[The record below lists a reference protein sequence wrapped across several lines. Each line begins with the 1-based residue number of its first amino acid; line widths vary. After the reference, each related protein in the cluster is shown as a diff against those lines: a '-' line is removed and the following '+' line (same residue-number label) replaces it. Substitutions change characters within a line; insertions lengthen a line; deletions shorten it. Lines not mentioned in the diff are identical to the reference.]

1 MYYNIYRI
9 ITMEQHTIELIGTV
23 LVALITAL
31 FGPMAV
37 EYIKVK
43 LEKKDLIEDDP
54 VKKELQQSCI
64 IVEEIESI
72 RQHLNADRVWIT
84 IIHNGGH
91 FLHTNKSIQKFSVMH
106 EVSKIGVSSVGM
118 VFKNIPIS
126 LFSKSVQQLMEGKII
141 NIPDVNDPTI
151 STFGLKSAFE
161 SVGTV
166 AAVSKGLVDLSSES
180 LIGTIGVDFLQPH
193 KLTDEELEY
202 FKLRADRMSGYI
214 STFIKDF

>member
-1 MYYNIYRI
+1 
-9 ITMEQHTIELIGTV
+9 MEQHTIELIGTV

-37 EYIKVK
+37 EYVK
-43 LEKKDLIEDDP
+43 LKTTKKEEVIEVDP
-54 VKKELQQSCI
+54 VKKELEQSCV

-106 EVSKIGVSSVGM
+106 EVARPGVSSIGM
-118 VFKNIPIS
+118 IFKNIPIS
-126 LFSKSVQQLMEGKII
+126 LFSKSVQQQIEGKII

-161 SVGTV
+161 SVGTI
-166 AAVSKGLVDLSSES
+166 AAVSKGLIDISTES
-180 LIGTIGVDFLQPH
+180 LIGTIGVDYLQPH
-193 KLTDEELEY
+193 KLTEEELNY
-202 FKLRADRMSGYI
+202 FTIKADRMSGYI
-214 STFIKDF
+214 STFIKDI

>member
-1 MYYNIYRI
+1 
-9 ITMEQHTIELIGTV
+9 MEQHTIELIGTV